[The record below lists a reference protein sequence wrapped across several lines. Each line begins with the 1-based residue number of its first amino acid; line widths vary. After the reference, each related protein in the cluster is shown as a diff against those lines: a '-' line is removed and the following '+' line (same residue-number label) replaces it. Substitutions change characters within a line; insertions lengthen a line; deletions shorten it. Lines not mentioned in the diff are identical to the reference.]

1 MHFLTYASIHPLRG
15 FAFVVF
21 EDAEAVQHVMD
32 EVPHT
37 IDGRQVDAKKAIPH
51 AIHQV
56 GVVRGQFCILM
67 ALVLLGYEEQNEE
80 DICGGR
86 AHRHA

>member
-1 MHFLTYASIHPLRG
+1 MTLSLSDPGTEKMEASESALLCVCTAPHLRG

-21 EDAEAVQHVMD
+21 EDAEAVQRVMD

-56 GVVRGQFCILM
+56 SVILRVVIDC
-67 ALVLLGYEEQNEE
+67 
-80 DICGGR
+80 
-86 AHRHA
+86 